1 MLNCPKGI
9 FSFSFFPHYDKPKNR
24 ANTQLISSIKFI
36 SCCYCKTKNKNK
48 QKTSS
53 RKVNSQ
59 LPSELFYLSFSHI
72 KQHTASPAPTA
83 AAGSCWLSWEMGTL
97 QISPW
102 TTERHSTASHGHAG
116 IFFFLDFTGLEKEAE
131 ATDL

>member
-36 SCCYCKTKNKNK
+36 SCCYCKTKK
-48 QKTSS
+48 QKQTKNLKPEGEFPTAI
-53 RKVNSQ
+53 RTV
-59 LPSELFYLSFSHI
+59 LSFLQSH
-72 KQHTASPAPTA
+72 KTAHCQPS
-83 AAGSCWLSWEMGTL
+83 SHCCSWELLAQLGNGNPTNL
-97 QISPW
+97 PLDHREAQ
-102 TTERHSTASHGHAG
+102 HSITWPCRD
-116 IFFFLDFTGLEKEAE
+116 FFFLDFTGLEKEAE